1 MSLTEQQRQEQLDV
15 IRRTGGNRE
24 VMLSQRVIPEEYT
37 AYMKL
42 VEREEQTLTLPG
54 AAVPVRLIV
63 SKALDRKPG
72 CSLHVNFHGGGFILP
87 QNGDDDLYCAR
98 IAAGIHGIVV
108 DVDYATS
115 DKHPFPAAYDQSYA
129 AVRWAFEQC
138 AKWGADPRRVST
150 GGHSAGGNLAAVV
163 SMKAAR
169 TGDFKLCMQ
178 ILDYAATDNYM
189 SLVAEGQERSKA
201 FSLLYAGG
209 DVELLKDPAV
219 SPIFA
224 APEDLKNQPF
234 TLVVEA
240 GQCPFR
246 DVNRAYG
253 EKLLQAGN
261 RVERIEFPDSRHGF
275 SVRMLDR
282 WQEAQQAIV
291 DAINAC
297 PAVE

>member
-24 VMLSQRVIPEEYT
+24 VMLSQRVIPDSYV
-37 AYMKL
+37 AYSKL

-138 AKWGADPRRVST
+138 AKWGGDPRRVST

-201 FSLLYAGG
+201 FSLLYADG
-209 DVELLKDPAV
+209 DVERLKTPAV
-219 SPIFA
+219 SPNGVISSA
-224 APEDLKNQPF
+224 ASASTSPVAGSATSSARNRRSRVSGATCKASMPASQISRQAR
-234 TLVVEA
+234 LVMGLPA
-240 GQCPFR
+240 LRMILPS
-246 DVNRAYG
+246 
-253 EKLLQAGN
+253 L
-261 RVERIEFPDSRHGF
+261 
-275 SVRMLDR
+275 SVMS
-282 WQEAQQAIV
+282 A
-291 DAINAC
+291 
-297 PAVE
+297 